1 MIGPRSITFRLSG
14 LLVLAT
20 SLVLVAIALQMR
32 MAVDHHF
39 AEQDYQEIVGK
50 VDLVRGLLDKAR
62 STDDLAKLPDHLHDA
77 FVGHERLVV
86 LLVDDSGRTIYGK
99 GFVPSAIVQPAAKLP
114 WSITGAQQLFTWR
127 VRDDGYRGAALRLRL
142 AGSPK
147 VTFLAIGVQANH
159 HLDFMSGLDRSL
171 LLSVLGGSAI
181 IALLSWWAVKRGLI
195 PLKQLTQLSHRI
207 SASRLRERLSLE
219 DTPAELRELA
229 ASFNAMLE
237 RLDDSFGRL
246 ADFSSDIAHELR
258 TPISN
263 MMVQTQ
269 VALSKVRDSDA
280 YREVL
285 HSNLEEYERL
295 ARMVTDML
303 FLAKADNKLIT
314 PRKETVD
321 LAEEVSKLSE
331 FFQSLAEEK
340 DVTIHQQG
348 QAIVQGDRLMLRRAI
363 CNLLA
368 NAIRHTPIGE
378 RVTVD
383 VAASIDGCVTLT
395 VANPGPP
402 IPVEH
407 LDRLFDRF
415 YRIDP
420 SRQHSTEGA
429 GLGLAITKSIV
440 EAHAGR
446 VSVASGAQATVFTLI
461 LPPPLPIAE
470 S

>member
-1 MIGPRSITFRLSG
+1 MIGPSSLTFRLSG
-14 LLVLAT
+14 LLILAT

-32 MAVDHHF
+32 MAAAHHF

-50 VDLVRGLLDKAR
+50 VDLVRSLLDKAR
-62 STDDLAKLPDHLHDA
+62 STDDLTKLPDHLHDA

-86 LLVDDSGRTIYGK
+86 LLEDDRGRTIYGK
-99 GFVPSAIVQPAAKLP
+99 GFVPSAVIQPAAKLP
-114 WSITGAQQLFTWR
+114 WSLTGAEQLFTWQ
-127 VRDDGYRGAALRLRL
+127 VAEDGYRGTALRLRA
-142 AGSPK
+142 AGSAK
-147 VTFLAIGVQANH
+147 ETFLAIGVQANH

-171 LLSVLGGSAI
+171 LLSVLGGAAI
-181 IALLSWWAVKRGLI
+181 IALLSWWAIKRALL
-195 PLKQLTQLSHRI
+195 PLRKLTQLSHRI

-246 ADFSSDIAHELR
+246 VEFSSDIAHELR

-269 VALSKVRDSDA
+269 VALSKTRDSDA
-280 YREVL
+280 YLEVL

-314 PRKETVD
+314 PRKETID

-331 FFQSLAEEK
+331 FFQALADEK
-340 DVTIHQQG
+340 NVTIHQQG
-348 QAIVQGDRLMLRRAI
+348 QAVVQGDRLMLRRAI

-368 NAIRHTPIGE
+368 NAIRHTPSGE

-383 VAASIDGCVTLT
+383 VAASIDGWVTLS

-402 IPVEH
+402 IPAKH

-415 YRIDP
+415 YRTDP
-420 SRQHSTEGA
+420 SRQHTTEGA

-440 EAHAGR
+440 EAHGGR
-446 VSVASGAQATVFTLI
+446 VSVTSGAQATVFALI
-461 LPPPLPIAE
+461 LPPALPTAE
-470 S
+470 G

>member
-1 MIGPRSITFRLSG
+1 MIGPRSLTFRLSG

-39 AEQDYQEIVGK
+39 AEQDYQEIAGK
-50 VDLVRGLLDKAR
+50 VDLVRSLLDKAR
-62 STDDLAKLPDHLHDA
+62 SKDDQAKLPDHLHDA
-77 FVGHERLVV
+77 LVGHERLVV
-86 LLVDDSGRTIYGK
+86 LLIDDSGRTLYGK
-99 GFVPSAIVQPAAKLP
+99 GFVPSAVVPPAAKLP
-114 WSITGAQQLFTWR
+114 WSLTGAKQLFTWQ
-127 VRDDGYRGAALRLRL
+127 VGDDGYRGAALRLRA
-142 AGSPK
+142 AGSAK
-147 VTFLAIGVQANH
+147 VAFLVIGIQANH
-159 HLDFMSGLDRSL
+159 HLDFMSDLDRSL

-181 IALLSWWAVKRGLI
+181 IALLSWWAVKQGLI

-219 DTPAELRELA
+219 ETPAELRELA

-269 VALSKVRDSDA
+269 VALSKVRDSEA

-314 PRKETVD
+314 PRQETVD

-340 DVTIHQQG
+340 DVAIHQQG
-348 QAIVQGDRLMLRRAI
+348 QAVVQGDRLMLRRAI

-368 NAIRHTPIGE
+368 NAIRHTPTGGCIEVGIE
-378 RVTVD
+378 G
-383 VAASIDGCVTLT
+383 SIDGWVTLS

-402 IPVEH
+402 IPSEH

-440 EAHAGR
+440 EAHGGR
-446 VSVASGAQATVFTLI
+446 VSVASGAQATVFALI
-461 LPPPLPIAE
+461 LPPALPTAE
-470 S
+470 G